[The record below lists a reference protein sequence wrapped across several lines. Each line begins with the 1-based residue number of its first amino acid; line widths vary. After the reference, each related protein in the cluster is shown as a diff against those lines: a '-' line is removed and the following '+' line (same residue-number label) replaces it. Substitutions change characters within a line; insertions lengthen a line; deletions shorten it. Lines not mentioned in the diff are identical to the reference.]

1 MSQKISREEIDKVAL
16 LSRLSFT
23 PEEAD
28 RFAGQLSAILDYA
41 RVLDR
46 LDTADVEP
54 MSHAL
59 GMTNVFGEDTPVTSL
74 TPEEVLANAPESESQ
89 CFKVPQIIQES
100 S

>member
-1 MSQKISREEIDKVAL
+1 MSKISPEQIQKVAL

-41 RVLDR
+41 ETLNR
-46 LDTADVEP
+46 LDTSNVEP
-54 MSHAL
+54 TSHSL
-59 GMTNVFGEDTPVTSL
+59 PLTNVLRGDNPAKSL
-74 TPEEVLANAPESESQ
+74 TPEEALANAPESESQ